1 MLPTAHKLLCDPAKY
16 SRTLDRPIHVRNRG
30 AVAGERRIAGALA
43 SAQLRMGAAV
53 IDLTRGAPAAI
64 KMTGDTL
71 RRLLSPAFP
80 AAETEQRAVAAETAA
95 ANIDG
100 APADFRS
107 NDFRCAPI
115 DGARAVAA
123 TGTLHIAGAASEL
136 ASGATRNLRGNAAGS
151 LARI

>member
-80 AAETEQRAVAAETAA
+80 AAETEQRAA
-95 ANIDG
+95 IS
-100 APADFRS
+100 F
-107 NDFRCAPI
+107 
-115 DGARAVAA
+115 
-123 TGTLHIAGAASEL
+123 
-136 ASGATRNLRGNAAGS
+136 
-151 LARI
+151 